1 MLIELDIPFDQ
12 MTSPIVRRFHNIW
25 QAKRGDRLM
34 PSWQDID
41 PSEMRAILP
50 NMFVISI
57 EQSPFRIFYRLI
69 GTKAV
74 VFRHELTGR
83 YLDEV
88 VEYSDEVRAELVKE
102 YQMVCAQKRPTYS
115 KDTLK
120 TKFGNTLI
128 VFGSIFPLSSDGET
142 VDRCIAVEDYEGGS
156 RPDDI
161 APSDADLGYGPW
173 RPTDT
178 K

>member
-12 MTSPIVRRFHNIW
+12 VTSPIVRGFHGIW
-25 QAKRGDRLM
+25 THKRGDRPM

-41 PSEMRAILP
+41 PAEMRSILP

-57 EQSPFRIFYRLI
+57 EPSPFRVFYRLV

-74 VFRHELTGR
+74 SFRHELTGR

-88 VEYSDEVRAELVKE
+88 TEYPDDVRAELTRE
-102 YQMVCAQKRPTYS
+102 YRLVCEQKRPTFS
-115 KDTLK
+115 KDTLT

-128 VFGSIFPLSSDGET
+128 VYGSIFPLSSDGIV
-142 VDRCIAVEDYEGGS
+142 VDRCIAIEDYS
-156 RPDDI
+156 SNQPDDI
-161 APSDADLGYGPW
+161 APSDAGQGYGKWKPE
-173 RPTDT
+173 R
-178 K
+178 

>member
-12 MTSPIVRRFHNIW
+12 VTSPIVRRFHSIW
-25 QAKRGDRLM
+25 TTKRGDRVM

-41 PSEMRAILP
+41 PAEMRAILP
-50 NMFVISI
+50 NIFVISI
-57 EQSPFRIFYRLI
+57 EQAPFRVFYRLV

-74 VFRHELTGR
+74 AFRHELTGR
-83 YLDEV
+83 YLDEIT
-88 VEYSDEVRAELVKE
+88 EYSEDVRVELIKE
-102 YQMVCAQKRPTYS
+102 YRMVCEQKRPTYS

-128 VFGSIFPLSSDGET
+128 VYGSIFPLSSDGNT
-142 VDRCIAVEDYEGGS
+142 VDRCIAIEDYEGSS

-161 APSDADLGYGPW
+161 AQSDTGLGYGPW
-173 RPTDT
+173 KPTG